1 MVMTTQNEI
10 AQRVVE
16 SILAQQLAPGERLGE
31 QELADLFQVSR
42 TLVREALMQLQ
53 ARGFVEVRPRRG
65 WYVVEPSVAEARDAF
80 AARRIVEAG
89 MLSPEG
95 DAPPEGRPLQ
105 QVARALRQHIE
116 QEREAIRQ
124 ADAATRAFML
134 ADFHVCLAENMGH
147 RLLCGVLRD
156 LTARTTLAATLYQ
169 STHDA
174 QQSCD
179 EHAAIVEAMEAG
191 DLALARQRMLA
202 HIGHVENALSADVPA
217 REERLRQALS
227 PLSVPRSQRLA

>member
-1 MVMTTQNEI
+1 
-10 AQRVVE
+10 
-16 SILAQQLAPGERLGE
+16 
-31 QELADLFQVSR
+31 
-42 TLVREALMQLQ
+42 
-53 ARGFVEVRPRRG
+53 
-65 WYVVEPSVAEARDAF
+65 
-80 AARRIVEAG
+80 
-89 MLSPEG
+89 MLSPDG
-95 DAPPEGRPLQ
+95 DPPPEGRPLQ

-147 RLLCGVLRD
+147 RLVCGVLRD

-202 HIGHVENALSADVPA
+202 HIGHVEGALNPGQPLVRD
-217 REERLRQALS
+217 RLRESLAPLTS
-227 PLSVPRSQRLA
+227 PRTKAAATDPG